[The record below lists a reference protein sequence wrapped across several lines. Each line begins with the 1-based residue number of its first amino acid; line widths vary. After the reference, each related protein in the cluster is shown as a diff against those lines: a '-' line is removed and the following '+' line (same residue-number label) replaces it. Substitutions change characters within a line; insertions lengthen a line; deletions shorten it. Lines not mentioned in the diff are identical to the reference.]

1 MIWHVLACVAMALM
15 VLSCIVQ
22 LTAWMQEG
30 THSSPTQESVDVAT
44 IGKTR
49 FLARTL
55 LVLAL
60 LLQSAITMHVAVGTP
75 W

>member
-15 VLSCIVQ
+15 VLSCVVQ
-22 LTAWMQEG
+22 FTAWMGEG
-30 THSSPTQESVDVAT
+30 TAGANDDTV
-44 IGKTR
+44 GKIR

-55 LVLAL
+55 LVLAI